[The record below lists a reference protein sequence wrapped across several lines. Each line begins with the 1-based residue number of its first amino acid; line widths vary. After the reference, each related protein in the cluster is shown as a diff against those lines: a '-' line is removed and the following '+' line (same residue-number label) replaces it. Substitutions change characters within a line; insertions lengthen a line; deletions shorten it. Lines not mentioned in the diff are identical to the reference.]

1 MVRSAIEASPAY
13 MGVAHVK
20 FLFELLLLSEA
31 ADLRISP
38 GCGVGRRG
46 CGEGFT
52 VGQIPLVE
60 LPVVDG

>member
-1 MVRSAIEASPAY
+1 VVRSAIETCHAY

-20 FLFELLLLSEA
+20 FFLELLLLPKA

-38 GCGVGRRG
+38 GGGVGRRG

-60 LPVVDG
+60 LPVVGG